1 MEDTITI
8 TTELSDL
15 HAWALAQ
22 LVKRI
27 GWNEVRINAVDD
39 DDAYLMREA
48 LSTSVLQKSLAE
60 SGYALDNNKGP
71 ACLAL
76 CYF

>member
-1 MEDTITI
+1 MEDIITI
-8 TTELSDL
+8 TTELSDR

-22 LVKRI
+22 LLKRI

-48 LSTSVLQKSLAE
+48 LSALQKSLAE
-60 SGYALDNNKGP
+60 SGYAP
-71 ACLAL
+71 R
-76 CYF
+76 

>member
-1 MEDTITI
+1 MEVTITI
-8 TTELSDL
+8 TTELSDR

-22 LVKRI
+22 LLKRI

-48 LSTSVLQKSLAE
+48 LSALQKGLSE
-60 SGYALDNNKGP
+60 SGYAP
-71 ACLAL
+71 R
-76 CYF
+76 